1 MKLWLLFGLVCAASV
16 ARAEPGVKLGC
27 QRLRVAL
34 DPRLSTEIV
43 ESEWASGHPR
53 SEAPATLE
61 LVGCDGQVLDR
72 LVLAAPLAKIDP
84 EPVRGAPNPTYLVSA
99 DLTVEAGSYNG
110 PLTLPVQVVGGHLVA
125 AVAQATDQRTEPI
138 QLAQTGKAAWQRVP
152 NGHAEDLLFINC
164 EPRDQGFVTLYRRY
178 YLWHHKWM
186 VKVRVQAGFW
196 ESDGDFPG
204 RSLFPSR

>member
-1 MKLWLLFGLVCAASV
+1 MKFALLLGLVCAASV
-16 ARAEPGVKLGC
+16 AWAEPEVKLGC
-27 QRLRVAL
+27 QRLRVTL
-34 DPRLSTEIV
+34 DPRLRPETV
-43 ESEWASGHPR
+43 ESEWASGQPR

-72 LVLAAPLAKIDP
+72 LALAAPLAKIDP
-84 EPVRGAPNPTYLVSA
+84 EPIRGAPNPTYLVSA

-110 PLTLPVQVVGGHLVA
+110 PLTLPIEVVGDHLVA
-125 AVAQATDQRTEPI
+125 AVARSTDQQTEPI
-138 QLAQTGKAAWQRVP
+138 RLAQTGKASWRRVP

-178 YLWHHKWM
+178 YLWHQKWR
-186 VKVRVQAGFW
+186 VKIRTRAGLW

-204 RSLFPSR
+204 RRFFP